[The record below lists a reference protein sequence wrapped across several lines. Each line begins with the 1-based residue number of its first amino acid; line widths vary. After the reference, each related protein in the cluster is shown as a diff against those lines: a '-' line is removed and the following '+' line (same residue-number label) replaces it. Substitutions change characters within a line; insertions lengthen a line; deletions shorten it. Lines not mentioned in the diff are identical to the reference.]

1 MHRELSGPHAA
12 TVSRKDTRMKVKNV
26 ESQIDSMAD
35 GAKDLVARANV
46 AATRVAEKTVRA
58 ADGAEAKIQEMARK
72 GERTAAKTA
81 DKVGHVVAHASSKVV
96 RAAQEVAQT
105 LVHDAKELAS
115 KVEGTGGKKTP
126 R

>member
-1 MHRELSGPHAA
+1 
-12 TVSRKDTRMKVKNV
+12 MKVKNV

-81 DKVGHVVAHASSKVV
+81 DKVGHVVAHASSKFV

-105 LVHDAKELAS
+105 LVNDARELAR
-115 KVEGTGGKKTP
+115 KVKGSGGKKTP
-126 R
+126 SSH

>member
-1 MHRELSGPHAA
+1 
-12 TVSRKDTRMKVKNV
+12 MKLKKV
-26 ESQIDSMAD
+26 ESKIDSMAN

-58 ADGAEAKIQEMARK
+58 ADGAEAKIEEIARK

-81 DKVGHVVAHASSKVV
+81 GKVGHVVAHASSKVV

-105 LVHDAKELAS
+105 LVHDARELAS
-115 KVEGTGGKKTP
+115 KVEGSGGKKP
-126 R
+126 PSSHC